1 MNTKLFAVFVALALL
16 FAPALAVAQ
25 SARSMDALCQAKDF
39 DYGIAQWHYQN
50 GKDAHWELV
59 NSIEGW
65 TTSVT
70 GDTGLAEY
78 EASPAADGVI
88 TNGAAIIYDGESG
101 TIEKGVNHNG
111 NIETVVFCGYNP
123 ADVPE
128 FGSVLAVGTLGLM
141 GAALVA
147 AKRN

>member
-1 MNTKLFAVFVALALL
+1 MNTKLFGIFVALSLV
-16 FAPALAVAQ
+16 FAPMLVLAQ
-25 SARSMDALCQAKDF
+25 SEQSMNALCQAKDF
-39 DYGIAQWHYQN
+39 DFGIAQWHYQN
-50 GKDAHWELV
+50 GKDAQWELV

-78 EASPAADGVI
+78 EASPAADGVL
-88 TNGAAIIYDGESG
+88 TNGAATIFDGASG

-111 NIETVVFCGYNP
+111 NIQTVVFCGNTP

-128 FGSVLAVGTLGLM
+128 FGSLLAVGTLGLM
-141 GAALVA
+141 GAALVIS
-147 AKRN
+147 KRA